1 MQRRILSTNIVRACV
16 LSALALGNVCMCWR
30 GSLSELACAR
40 GCMCATA
47 DGPAVHM
54 GWSTAVAL
62 YTRALQAEE
71 PEGAGGGGGHL
82 PRQARQQYLSCRA
95 ECRLRLEHFAAALRD
110 SGLSL

>member
-1 MQRRILSTNIVRACV
+1 MY
-16 LSALALGNVCMCWR
+16 VCAGEDAFRNWP
-30 GSLSELACAR
+30 AR
-40 GCMCATA
+40 VGCMCATA
-47 DGPAVHM
+47 DGPAVHT

-62 YTRALQAEE
+62 YTSALQAEE